1 MTVNPKWRLGKL
13 FFLLTLALLW
23 PAAAKRNSAAQK
35 AEPDYKNNNCVSCH
49 SRVLEPLRLGNRYL
63 DWQFSRHRDEG
74 ASCEKCHGGDPS
86 AEDKQKAHA
95 GVSPASDQQ
104 SRLHW
109 KNQPETCGACHQNV
123 ASAFVESAHYK
134 RINGIGLGPSCNTCH
149 AHMAKKVIYSLDET
163 ADLCSRCHDSIN
175 SLKPRPEIPAR
186 AKETMMALQ
195 RADYVIRWARL
206 LLDNGRR
213 VNLWLNEETNEFKTA
228 EDGLREARTKWHT
241 FDLDAV
247 RTQAD
252 EAFLKGTKVRDR
264 LRKRL
269 GAE

>member
-1 MTVNPKWRLGKL
+1 MNPKWKLGV
-13 FFLLTLALLW
+13 FPLLLALTLLW
-23 PAAAKRNSAAQK
+23 PASAKLNGAAQR

-49 SRVLEPLRLGNRYL
+49 SRLLEPLRVGNRYL
-63 DWQFSRHRDEG
+63 EWQFSRHQEKG
-74 ASCEKCHGGDPS
+74 ASCEKCHGGDAS
-86 AEDKQKAHA
+86 AKDKQMAHA
-95 GVSPASDQQ
+95 GMSPASDPR

-123 ASAFVESAHYK
+123 TSAFVESAHYK
-134 RINGIGLGPSCNTCH
+134 RLNGIGLGPSCTTCH
-149 AHMAKKVIYSLDET
+149 AHMATRVIYSPVDT
-163 ADLCSRCHDSIN
+163 ANLCSRCHNSIN
-175 SLKPRPEIPAR
+175 SLKPSQEIPAR

-213 VNLWLNEETNEFKTA
+213 MNLSLNEETNEFNTA
-228 EDGLREARTKWHT
+228 EDGLREARVKWHT
-241 FDLDAV
+241 FDLDTV
-247 RTQAD
+247 RKQAD
-252 EAFLKGTKVRDR
+252 GAFIEGTKVREG

>member
-1 MTVNPKWRLGKL
+1 MNPKWKLGV
-13 FFLLTLALLW
+13 LLLLPTLALLW
-23 PAAAKRNSAAQK
+23 PASAKRNSAAQG

-49 SRVLEPLRLGNRYL
+49 SRLLEPLRVGNRYL
-63 DWQFSRHRDEG
+63 EWQFSRHQEKG

-86 AEDKQKAHA
+86 AKDKQKAHA

-134 RINGIGLGPSCNTCH
+134 LLNGIGLGPSCNTCH
-149 AHMAKKVIYSLDET
+149 AHMATRAPYSPVDT
-163 ADLCSRCHDSIN
+163 ANLCSRCHNSIN
-175 SLKPRPEIPAR
+175 SLKPSPEIPAR

-213 VNLWLNEETNEFKTA
+213 RNLSLNEETNEFMTA
-228 EDGLREARTKWHT
+228 EDMLREARVRWHT
-241 FDLDAV
+241 FELENV
-247 RTQAD
+247 RKQAD
-252 EAFLKGTKVRDR
+252 EAFIKGTKVKDG

-269 GAE
+269 GGE

>member
-1 MTVNPKWRLGKL
+1 MNLKWKLGAL
-13 FFLLTLALLW
+13 FLLSALVMLW
-23 PAAAKRNSAAQK
+23 PASAKRNSAAQEAK
-35 AEPDYKNNNCVSCH
+35 PDYKNNNCVSCH
-49 SRVLEPLRLGNRYL
+49 SGLLDPLRLGNRYL
-63 DWQFSRHRDEG
+63 EWQFSRHRDKG
-74 ASCEKCHGGDPS
+74 VSCEKCHGGDPS
-86 AEDKQKAHA
+86 AKDKQIAHA

-134 RINGIGLGPSCNTCH
+134 RLNGIGLGPSCNTCH
-149 AHMAKKVIYSLDET
+149 VHMAKQAPYSPVET
-163 ADLCSRCHDSIN
+163 AKLCSRCHDSIN
-175 SLKPRPEIPAR
+175 SLKPSPEIPAR

-213 VNLWLNEETNEFKTA
+213 MNLSLNEETNEFKTT
-228 EDGLREARTKWHT
+228 EDTLREARVKWRT

-247 RTQAD
+247 RKQAGG
-252 EAFLKGTKVRDR
+252 AFTRGMKLRDG

>member
-1 MTVNPKWRLGKL
+1 MNPKWKLGVL
-13 FFLLTLALLW
+13 FLPLALITLC
-23 PAAAKRNSAAQK
+23 PANAKWNGAAQK

-49 SRVLEPLRLGNRYL
+49 SRLLEPLRVGNRYL
-63 DWQFSRHRDEG
+63 EWQFSRHQENG

-86 AEDKQKAHA
+86 AKDKQVAHA
-95 GVSPASDQQ
+95 GVSPASNQQ

-134 RINGIGLGPSCNTCH
+134 RLNGIGLGPSCNTCH
-149 AHMAKKVIYSLDET
+149 AHMATRVIYSPVET
-163 ADLCSRCHDSIN
+163 AKLCSRCHDSIN
-175 SLKPRPEIPAR
+175 SLKPSPEIPAR

-213 VNLWLNEETNEFKTA
+213 MNLSLNEETNELKTA
-228 EDGLREARTKWHT
+228 EDGLREARVKWHT
-241 FDLDAV
+241 LDLDAV
-247 RTQAD
+247 RKQAD
-252 EAFLKGTKVRDR
+252 GAFLKSTKVKDGM
-264 LRKRL
+264 LKRL

>member
-1 MTVNPKWRLGKL
+1 MNPKWKLGVL
-13 FFLLTLALLW
+13 LFLLTPALLW
-23 PAAAKRNSAAQK
+23 PASAKRNSAAQK

-63 DWQFSRHRDEG
+63 EWQFSRHRDKG

-109 KNQPETCGACHQNV
+109 KNQPQTCGACHQDV

-134 RINGIGLGPSCNTCH
+134 RLSGIGLGPSCNTCH
-149 AHMAKKVIYSLDET
+149 AHMAKQVIYSPVET
-163 ADLCSRCHDSIN
+163 AKLCSRCHDSIN
-175 SLKPRPEIPAR
+175 SLKPSPEIPAS
-186 AKETMMALQ
+186 ANETMMALQ

-206 LLDNGRR
+206 LLENGRWM
-213 VNLWLNEETNEFKTA
+213 NLSLNEETNEFKTA
-228 EDGLREARTKWHT
+228 EDLLRDARVKWHT
-241 FDLDAV
+241 SDLNTV
-247 RTQAD
+247 RKQAD
-252 EAFLKGTKVRDR
+252 GAFIKGTKVRDG

-269 GAE
+269 GAQ

>member
-1 MTVNPKWRLGKL
+1 MNPKWKL
-13 FFLLTLALLW
+13 VVLLLPLAVALLW
-23 PAAAKRNSAAQK
+23 PTSAKQYSAAQK

-49 SRVLEPLRLGNRYL
+49 SRQLEPLRVGARYL
-63 DWQFSRHRDEG
+63 EWQFSQHRDKG

-86 AEDKQKAHA
+86 ATDKQIAYA
-95 GVSPASDQQ
+95 GVSPASDQR

-134 RINGIGLGPSCNTCH
+134 RLNGIGLGPSCHTCH
-149 AHMAKKVIYSLDET
+149 AHMAKQVIYSPVET
-163 ADLCSRCHDSIN
+163 AKLCSRCHDSMN
-175 SLKPRPEIPAR
+175 SLKPSPEIPPR
-186 AKETMMALQ
+186 ANETMMALQ

-213 VNLWLNEETNEFKTA
+213 MNLSLNEETNEFKTA
-228 EDGLREARTKWHT
+228 EDILREAREKWHT
-241 FDLDAV
+241 FDLDTV
-247 RTQAD
+247 RKQAD
-252 EAFLKGTKVRDR
+252 EAFLKGTKVRDK

-269 GAE
+269 GAI

>member
-1 MTVNPKWRLGKL
+1 MNPKWKLGVLFLPLVLAPLRAANAKL
-13 FFLLTLALLW
+13 
-23 PAAAKRNSAAQK
+23 NGAAQR

-49 SRVLEPLRLGNRYL
+49 SRLLEPLSVGNRYL
-63 DWQFSRHRDEG
+63 EWQFSRHQEKG

-86 AEDKQKAHA
+86 ATDKQKAHA
-95 GVSPASDQQ
+95 GVSPASNQQ

-123 ASAFVESAHYK
+123 ASAFVERAHYK
-134 RINGIGLGPSCNTCH
+134 RLNGIGLGPSCNTCH
-149 AHMAKKVIYSLDET
+149 AHMATRVIYSPVDT
-163 ADLCSRCHDSIN
+163 ANLCSRCHDSIN
-175 SLKPRPEIPAR
+175 SLKPTPEIPER
-186 AKETMMALQ
+186 AKEAMMALQ

-213 VNLWLNEETNEFKTA
+213 WNLSLNEETNEFKTA
-228 EDGLREARTKWHT
+228 EDMLREARVKWHT
-241 FDLDAV
+241 FDLDTV
-247 RTQAD
+247 RKQAD
-252 EAFLKGTKVRDR
+252 EAFIKGTKVKDG

>member
-1 MTVNPKWRLGKL
+1 MNLKWKLGVL
-13 FFLLTLALLW
+13 FLLSALVMLW
-23 PAAAKRNSAAQK
+23 PASAKQNSAAQEAK
-35 AEPDYKNNNCVSCH
+35 PDYKNNNCVSCH
-49 SRVLEPLRLGNRYL
+49 SGLLDPLRLGNRYL
-63 DWQFSRHRDEG
+63 EWQFSRHRDKG
-74 ASCEKCHGGDPS
+74 VSCEKCHGGDPS
-86 AEDKQKAHA
+86 AKDKQMAHA

-104 SRLHW
+104 GRLHW

-134 RINGIGLGPSCNTCH
+134 QLSGIGLGPSCNTCH
-149 AHMAKKVIYSLDET
+149 AHMAKQAPYSPVET
-163 ADLCSRCHDSIN
+163 AKLCSRCHDSIN
-175 SLKPRPEIPAR
+175 SLKPSPEIPAR

-213 VNLWLNEETNEFKTA
+213 MNLSLNEETNEFKTT
-228 EDGLREARTKWHT
+228 EDTLRDARVKWHT

-247 RTQAD
+247 RKQAD
-252 EAFLKGTKVRDR
+252 GAFLKGVKVRDG

-269 GAE
+269 GGE